1 MNIYEI
7 ESSFK
12 DALFQEDDLGAVIR
26 VHLHIES
33 FVNEIIQVL
42 VPYPDELKPIRL
54 DYFGKV
60 NLLGALGVEPANL
73 KVLLTLGNM
82 RNKFAHNLNYQLDSS
97 NVKGLYESL
106 GSDLKEKL
114 QMSHNNARNKEGF
127 QGVEKFVKLSPKGQF
142 VLISV
147 LVKIMLERIHSEVS
161 ENTV

>member
-7 ESSFK
+7 DSSFK

-33 FVNEIIQVL
+33 FVNEIIQAL

-73 KVLLTLGNM
+73 KVLLTLGKM
-82 RNKFAHNLNYQLDSS
+82 RNNFAHNLNYQLDSS
-97 NVKGLYESL
+97 NVKNLYESL
-106 GSDLKEKL
+106 SLELKENL
-114 QMSHNNARNKEGF
+114 QKSHNNARNKQDF
-127 QGVEKFVKLSPKGQF
+127 QSVEKFEKLSPKGQF
-142 VLISV
+142 VLIAV
-147 LVKIMLERIHSEVS
+147 LVKIMLENLVNEVR
-161 ENTV
+161 ENTL